1 MNFSEKM
8 NDAAG
13 SEDLRRRDA
22 ARRRWKKVRTTVAVT
37 NAFAQAGKERKTRT
51 LFDPRMGV
59 LDHTD
64 PR

>member
-1 MNFSEKM
+1 M

-59 LDHTD
+59 LDPTD